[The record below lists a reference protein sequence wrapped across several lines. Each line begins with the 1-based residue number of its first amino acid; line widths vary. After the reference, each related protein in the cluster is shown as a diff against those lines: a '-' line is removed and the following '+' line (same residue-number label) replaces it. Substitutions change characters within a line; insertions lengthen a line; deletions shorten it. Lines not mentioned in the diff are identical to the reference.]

1 MAEPALKRTVATG
14 WPVVAVADADDNVPT
29 TSGCASNAA
38 GGVPALSAAAIS
50 AGGAPN
56 VGLPTRAIDRLL
68 GLGRVARGRIVRL
81 LPVDGDIEGA
91 AGRAGRE
98 LNCGGRETG
107 GVNNVDPAG
116 AAGIAFAPGRDAAGA
131 AARDTAGAAGRVTGR
146 ATGAT
151 GTACLGGALTEDGD
165 GGGGGGGGMDAA
177 L

>member
-1 MAEPALKRTVATG
+1 MKRIAATG
-14 WPVVAVADADDNVPT
+14 WPVAAVADADDNVPT

-68 GLGRVARGRIVRL
+68 GLGRVARERIVRL
-81 LPVDGDIEGA
+81 LPVDGDIDGA

-107 GVNNVDPAG
+107 GFNNVDPAR
-116 AAGIAFAPGRDAAGA
+116 AAGIAFGPGRD
-131 AARDTAGAAGRVTGR
+131 AAGRVTGR
-146 ATGAT
+146 TTGAT
-151 GTACLGGALTEDGD
+151 GTACLGGALTEDRE